1 MGAERNIVLTVFAH
15 NEALL
20 IRDCLKSLP
29 SGSGI
34 AVHVVVNGSSD
45 DTAARAR
52 AVPGVT
58 VHDYAEGGKARSWN
72 RFVFD
77 EIDQCAD
84 IHVFIDGDTVVAPG
98 AIAALVRTLKDYPQ
112 ANAIGGVPL
121 NGRNA
126 AMYRAESVRVHG
138 MFGALYAVRGTFLA
152 RMKAAG
158 IRLPD
163 DVIGEDGLLR
173 ALIKTDL
180 GRDSDWVET
189 RVMATAA
196 AGFFVS
202 DPFRIGSP
210 ASWAMQYKRMI
221 SYSVR
226 HFQNLI
232 ISAIMRDAGACGLPP
247 MLQSLYP
254 QWLPGFMPRRSLRW
268 WWFDRLALK
277 RMRAAAERD

>member
-1 MGAERNIVLTVFAH
+1 MGARRDIRITVFAH
-15 NEALL
+15 NEAPR
-20 IRDCLKSLP
+20 ICDCLRSLP
-29 SGSGI
+29 SEPGI

-45 DTAARAR
+45 DTAVRAR
-52 AVPGVT
+52 AIAGVC
-58 VHDYAEGGKARSWN
+58 VHDYAAGGKARSWN

-77 EIDQCAD
+77 ERDDFAD
-84 IHVFIDGDTVVAPG
+84 IHVFIDGDTMVAPG
-98 AIAALVRTLKDYPQ
+98 AIAALVRGLVENPQ
-112 ANAIGGVPL
+112 ANAVGGVPL

-126 AMYRAESVRVHG
+126 AMYREESVRVHG
-138 MFGALYAVRGTFLA
+138 MFGALYAVRGSFLA

-180 GRDSDWVET
+180 GRDSDWAET
-189 RVMATAA
+189 RVITTAA

-210 ASWAMQYKRMI
+210 ASWTMQYKRMI
-221 SYSVR
+221 NYSVR
-226 HFQNLI
+226 HFQNSI
-232 ISAIMRDAGACGLPP
+232 ISAIMRDDGARGLPQV
-247 MLQSLYP
+247 LRSLYA
-254 QWLPGFMPRRSLRW
+254 QWLPRFTPRRSLGW

-277 RMRAAAERD
+277 RMRADAKQD